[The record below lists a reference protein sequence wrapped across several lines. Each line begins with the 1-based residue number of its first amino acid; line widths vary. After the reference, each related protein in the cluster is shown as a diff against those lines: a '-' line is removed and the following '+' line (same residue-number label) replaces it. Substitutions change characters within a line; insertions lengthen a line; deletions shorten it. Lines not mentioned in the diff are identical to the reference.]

1 MTDRKHD
8 LLMSTGAHRAW
19 IGETGGAQ
27 ARPVPPRDGA
37 SQWPARGQRIKG
49 GNARHAAITKG
60 LSNFPSYKSWAEK
73 AKSNWSGEDDKSE

>member
-1 MTDRKHD
+1 MTDRKHE

-19 IGETGGAQ
+19 IGETGAAQ
-27 ARPVPPRDGA
+27 ARPVVPPRDGA
-37 SQWPARGQRIKG
+37 SPWPARGQRIKG

-73 AKSNWSGEDDKSE
+73 AKSNWSDDEKPE

>member
-1 MTDRKHD
+1 MTDRKHE

-27 ARPVPPRDGA
+27 ARPVPPRDTA
-37 SQWPARGQRIKG
+37 SQWPARGQRPKS
-49 GNARHAAITKG
+49 ARHAAITKG

-73 AKSNWSGEDDKSE
+73 AKSNWSKDDDKSE